1 MSPNRLTLLILGV
14 LVAILALPAAA
25 LAAAP
30 DNTTAA
36 PPAGG
41 WVKSG
46 YVVTPA
52 GSDPDGDPIDLVEWD
67 LGDGGGPQTGPP
79 GSTVAIPAGPV
90 VNLTTRVQANGEWSA
105 PRTDVYNV
113 DDLEPGDLT
122 TTNSGWYTGPVDVP
136 LVADA
141 GSGSPIAKFQY
152 RLDAGAPID
161 TVGLGPW
168 TVSVV
173 ADGAHTLYTRVFDTA
188 GNVSAWAP
196 HPVNVDAVAPTDTTA
211 VTGAWHTGAPVTVS
225 VTGTDA
231 ASGIQRVRWRLG
243 TTGAFTEVVGSTT
256 NATVSGDGVRT
267 LQTQIVDAAGNAS
280 TIKTH
285 TVRIDTTAP
294 ANLTDPPPA
303 TWRDGAWAVTVRGAD
318 DGSGLSHV
326 EWSVDG
332 SPATQGSP
340 TTVATVS
347 GHGTHTL
354 TTRIFDAA
362 GNSSER
368 HDTIRIDMVDPVNT
382 TAVPPATP
390 QNNPY
395 TLPVTGTDS
404 GSGVLKVEWK
414 VDGGAVQSGV
424 SGAVATVTGHGA
436 HTIETRVVD
445 NVGRSSGW
453 RTNTVTVDAITNDTV
468 DPVDTTTTAPAGW
481 YPAPIAITVAATDDG
496 SGVTQLRWRLDGQQ
510 YIWPGTSPSFTL
522 SDEGVHVLETKA
534 FDAKG
539 NATEWRAQTF
549 RIDRSAPADTTGVAD
564 GAWRNSRTFTLSGTD
579 TVSGVQTIEYS
590 IDGAPVQLG
599 SDGQAVTVPADGAYS
614 LFTRVL
620 DRADNASPSRTV
632 TMKVDTADPVNTTT
646 VPLGDWRSSALS
658 HPLAGTDARS
668 GVDRIEWRVDGGD
681 VHAGGPAV
689 VDEDGDH
696 VLETR
701 VVDRAG
707 NDTDWRADPV
717 KVDTTA
723 PTNTTPAA
731 PAGWRATPYTIV
743 VAGDDGAGSG
753 VDTIERAVDGGAVS
767 TDPNVTI
774 SGDGVHTLSSRV
786 VDEVG
791 HASEWR
797 EDVVRIDGTAPTAG
811 LSCSAAADA
820 WSAAPVSCTV
830 SADGGLSG
838 LASLSLAGA
847 DGGTAAVSSGT
858 VATVTADGRH
868 TVRLDAVDGAG
879 NRGAAEAVV
888 NVDRTAPEASL
899 TCTAAG
905 GGSTCT
911 AVASDATSGLA
922 ELAYSI
928 DGGSYAG
935 VAPGAS
941 FTVAKGKVRLRAAD
955 AAGNV
960 NVTAPLALA
969 AIPTGGT
976 ARIASV
982 PVYLK
987 GRKTTENMLGALS
1000 AARSSNG
1007 TVSLDLRPLAV
1018 GRGRYRVEIAL
1029 KSGKRS
1035 REVERVYTVGGGGT
1049 LPRISA
1055 SLSRAVEKTTVRLVV
1070 RKRVGRRWRSHA
1082 STRLVLPK

>member
-1 MSPNRLTLLILGV
+1 MSPRRPILLILSAI
-14 LVAILALPAAA
+14 VAMLALPAAA
-25 LAAAP
+25 LAAVP
-30 DNTTAA
+30 DNTTPA

-46 YVVTPA
+46 YVVTPTGTDA
-52 GSDPDGDPIDLVEWD
+52 DGDPIDLVEWD

-79 GSTVAIPAGPV
+79 GSTAAIPAGPV

-113 DDLEPGDLT
+113 DDLEPADLT
-122 TTNSGWYTGPVDVP
+122 TSNSGWYTGPVDIP

-168 TVSVV
+168 DVSVV

-211 VTGAWHTGAPVTVS
+211 VTGAWHTSTPVTVS

-243 TTGAFTEVVGSTT
+243 TTGAFTEVLGTTT
-256 NATVSGDGVRT
+256 NVGVSGDGVRT
-267 LQTQIVDAAGNAS
+267 LQTQIVDAAGHTS

-294 ANLTDPPPA
+294 ANLTDAAPG

-318 DGSGLSHV
+318 DGSGISHV

-354 TTRIFDAA
+354 TTRVFDAA
-362 GNSSER
+362 GNSTER
-368 HDTIRIDMVDPVNT
+368 DDTIRIDMVDPVNT

-414 VDGGAVQSGV
+414 VDGGAVQSGA
-424 SGAVATVTGHGA
+424 SGASATVTGHGA

-481 YPAPIAITVAATDDG
+481 HPGAINVTVAATDDG
-496 SGVTQLRWRLDGQQ
+496 SGVTQLRWRLNGQQ
-510 YIWPGTSPSFTL
+510 HIWPGTSPSFTL
-522 SDEGVHVLETKA
+522 SDEGVHVLETRA

-539 NATEWRAQTF
+539 NVTDWRVQTF
-549 RIDRSAPADTTGVAD
+549 RIDVSTPVDTTAVSD
-564 GAWRNSRTFTLSGTD
+564 DAWRNSRTFTLSGTD
-579 TVSGVQTIEYS
+579 AVSGIQAIEYS
-590 IDGAPVQLG
+590 VDGAPVQLG
-599 SDGQAVTVPADGAYS
+599 TNGQAVTVPADGTYS
-614 LFTRVL
+614 VFTRAL

-632 TMKVDTADPVNTTT
+632 TMKVDSVDPVNTTT
-646 VPLGDWRSSALS
+646 VPLGTWRSTALS

-681 VHAGGPAV
+681 VQAGGPAV
-689 VDEDGDH
+689 IDEDGEH

-717 KVDTTA
+717 KVDTTV

-731 PAGWRATPYTIV
+731 PGGWRGTPYWV
-743 VAGDDGAGSG
+743 VIAGNDGVGSG
-753 VDTIERAVDGGAVS
+753 VDTIERTVDGGGVS

-774 SGDGVHTLSSRV
+774 SGDGVHTLSSRI

-791 HASEWR
+791 HSSAWR
-797 EDVVRIDGTAPTAG
+797 DDVIRIDSAAPSAG

-820 WSAAPVSCTV
+820 WSTAPVSCTV

-838 LASLSLAGA
+838 LSSLTLAGA
-847 DGGTAAVSSGT
+847 DGGTAAVSSGA
-858 VATVTADGRH
+858 VATVSADGVH
-868 TVRLDAVDGAG
+868 VVRLAAVDGAG
-879 NRGAAEAVV
+879 NGGAAEAVV

-899 TCTAAG
+899 SCTAADG
-905 GGSTCT
+905 KYTCA
-911 AVASDATSGLA
+911 AVASDATSGLV
-922 ELAYSI
+922 ELGYSV
-928 DGGSYAG
+928 DGSSYSS

-941 FTVAKGKVRLRAAD
+941 FTVEEGKVRLRAAD

-960 NVTAPLALA
+960 NVTAPLALS
-969 AIPTGGT
+969 AIPAGAT
-976 ARIASV
+976 ARITSV

-987 GRKTTENMLGALS
+987 GRKTTENMLGALN

-1029 KSGKRS
+1029 ESGERSRTVKRS
-1035 REVERVYTVGGGGT
+1035 YTVGRGGT
-1049 LPRISA
+1049 LPRMSA
-1055 SLSRAVEKTTVRLVV
+1055 SLSRAVEKTTVKLVV
-1070 RKRVGRRWRSHA
+1070 RKRVGGRWRSYA
-1082 STRLVLPK
+1082 STKLVLPK